1 MLCRERHKMST
12 VCKLK
17 KLNDCED
24 LHEFQFVTVDRDNDD
39 VFSPGRKKEKND
51 IYVI

>member
-12 VCKLK
+12 VCNLK

-39 VFSPGRKKEKND
+39 VFSPGRKKEKM
-51 IYVI
+51 IFM